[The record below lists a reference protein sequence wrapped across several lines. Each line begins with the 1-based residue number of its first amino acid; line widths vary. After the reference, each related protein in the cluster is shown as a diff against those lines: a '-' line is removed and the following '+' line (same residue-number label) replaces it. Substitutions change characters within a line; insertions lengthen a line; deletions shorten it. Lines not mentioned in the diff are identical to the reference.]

1 MKPLKT
7 WQYETT
13 SALQILKKN
22 RINADYFE
30 RYYRS
35 KSWESDEKQWRLV
48 GIVLDGII
56 KELTE
61 KESK

>member
-7 WQYETT
+7 WQHDTT
-13 SALQILKKN
+13 TALRILRKN
-22 RINADYFE
+22 RINADFFE

-61 KESK
+61 GD

>member
-7 WQYETT
+7 WQHETT

-56 KELTE
+56 KELE
-61 KESK
+61 KEESK

>member
-7 WQYETT
+7 WQHETT

-35 KSWESDEKQWRLV
+35 KSWESDEQQWRLV

-61 KESK
+61 LGD

>member
-7 WQYETT
+7 WQHETT
-13 SALQILKKN
+13 SALEILKKN

-35 KSWESDEKQWRLV
+35 KSWKSDEKQWRLV

>member
-1 MKPLKT
+1 VRPLKS
-7 WQYETT
+7 WKNDTT
-13 SALQILKKN
+13 IALQILHKN

-61 KESK
+61 LGD